1 MSKRKVVLAFSGG
14 LDTSYALVL
23 LREEGWDV
31 VTAHVDTGGL
41 HGGDTG
47 AVRARAEELGSA
59 RHITIDARD
68 DLYARVISYA
78 IKANYLRNG
87 GYPSCVGAER
97 LVQAEAVVAEAIRS
111 NAGAVAHG
119 STGAGAD
126 HVRYDSVIRTLAP
139 GLEVITPIRDRAL
152 TREAESEFLR
162 ARGYHV
168 AEKTSTYSINAGLLG
183 TTIGG
188 AETYGSW
195 DYLPESAWTYTK
207 SIADTPDIGLEVII
221 EFDQGSVV
229 GAVTADGSPLAGTGA
244 GAPNYSVLTALNE
257 LGGEHGIGR
266 GIHMGT
272 TMVGNLARV
281 AFEAPGMLILIAA
294 HRELE
299 RLVLSNRQQATKA
312 ALGTTY
318 GDLLHEAVYYDP
330 ILDDFRAFID
340 SSQRRVTGKVRVFL
354 QKGNAVILGSQS
366 PYSLLD
372 AARRQGVVYGYDS
385 KLWTGAQARAFAH
398 MYSIPGA
405 IARIAGQQGR
415 AADLGP
421 LAANAVAG

>member
-1 MSKRKVVLAFSGG
+1 MSKRKIVLAFSGG

-23 LREEGWDV
+23 LREQGWDV
-31 VTAHVDTGGL
+31 RTVNIDTGGL
-41 HGGDTG
+41 RGGEG
-47 AVRARAEELGSA
+47 AAVRARAQELGA
-59 RHITIDARD
+59 AEHCVIDAREE
-68 DLYARVISYA
+68 LYQRVISYA

-97 LVQAEAVVAEAIRS
+97 LIQAEKVVGVALRTSADAI
-111 NAGAVAHG
+111 GHG

-126 HVRYDSVIRTLAP
+126 HVRYDAVIRALAP
-139 GLEVITPIRDRAL
+139 GLEIITPIRDQRL
-152 TREAESEFLR
+152 TREDETGFLR
-162 ARGYHV
+162 VRGYEV
-168 AEKTSTYSINAGLLG
+168 SAKTSTYSINEGLIG

-188 AETYGSW
+188 GETYGSW

-207 SIADTPDIGLEVII
+207 SIEEAPDQGVEAVI
-221 EFDQGSVV
+221 EFGQGEVV
-229 GAVTADGSPLAGTGA
+229 SCRTPQGEPIAGTGQ
-244 GAPNYSVLTALNE
+244 GTPNYSILSALNE
-257 LGGEHGIGR
+257 LGGAHGIGR
-266 GIHMGT
+266 GIHMGS

-330 ILDDFRAFID
+330 VLADLRAFFD
-340 SSQRRVTGKVRVFL
+340 ASQQRVTGKVRVL
-354 QKGNAVILGSQS
+354 LHKGNTVILGSQS

-372 AARRQGVVYGYDS
+372 AAARQGVVYGYGS
-385 KLWTGAQARAFAH
+385 SLWTGTEARAFAH
-398 MYSIPGA
+398 LYAMPGA
-405 IARIAGQQGR
+405 MARSAGAAGR
-415 AADLGP
+415 
-421 LAANAVAG
+421 

>member
-1 MSKRKVVLAFSGG
+1 MSKRAIVLAFSGG

-23 LREEGWDV
+23 LREQGWDV
-31 VTAHVDTGGL
+31 LTANIDTGGL
-41 HGGDTG
+41 HSGEGE
-47 AVRARAEELGSA
+47 AVSARARALGAS
-59 RHITIDARD
+59 RHFIVDAREE
-68 DLYARVISYA
+68 LYARVISYA

-97 LVQAEAVVAEAIRS
+97 LIQAEKVVGVALENAADAV
-111 NAGAVAHG
+111 GHG

-126 HVRYDSVIRTLAP
+126 HVRYDAVIRALAP
-139 GLEVITPIRDRAL
+139 QMEIITPIRDLRL
-152 TREAESEFLR
+152 TREEETEFLR
-162 ARGYHV
+162 SRGYEV
-168 AEKTSTYSINAGLLG
+168 TAKTSTYSINEGLLG

-188 AETYGSW
+188 GETYGSW
-195 DYLPESAWTYTK
+195 DYLAEDAWTCTR
-207 SIADTPDIGLEVII
+207 SVEDAPDKGTEVVI
-221 EFDQGSVV
+221 EFDRGDVV
-229 GAVTADGSPLAGTGA
+229 SATTSLGEPIPGTGPA
-244 GAPNYSVLTALNE
+244 TPNYAVLSALNT

-266 GIHMGT
+266 GIHMGS

-330 ILDDFRAFID
+330 VLDDFRAFLA
-340 SSQRRVTGKVRVFL
+340 SSQRRVTGKVRVL
-354 QKGNAVILGSQS
+354 LKKGNTVILGSQS

-372 AARRQGVVYGYDS
+372 AAARQGVVYGYGS
-385 KLWTGAQARAFAH
+385 SLWTGEEARAFAH
-398 MYSIPGA
+398 MYAMPGA
-405 IARIAGQQGR
+405 IARIAGEGTPGGKVGNHR
-415 AADLGP
+415 PDGTKE
-421 LAANAVAG
+421 